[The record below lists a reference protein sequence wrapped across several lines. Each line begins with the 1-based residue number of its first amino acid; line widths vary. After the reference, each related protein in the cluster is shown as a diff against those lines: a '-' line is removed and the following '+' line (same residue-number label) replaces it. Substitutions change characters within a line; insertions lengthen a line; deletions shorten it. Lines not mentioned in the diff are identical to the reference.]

1 MTTTRSRKAFILLA
15 GIFAAV
21 LIALSPTGNAHAAT
35 ISKAVWNQT
44 QFLLQVA
51 GSGWGNGTT
60 VTITDAGTGG
70 MLGTVRASALGSWT
84 LSTKISINPPCTVR
98 ATAGATVVDK
108 AVTNAPTTCSSAS
121 DLRTFAFNNLGMHCY
136 DADFSVFSI
145 LPPFNTVNAQVVRAG
160 SATTNPILLDNVQAA
175 VTYSAVADKK
185 KSINTTSA
193 KKTNFWT
200 YVSGLFGVSPAVDT
214 GLTGSKMPGTA
225 NVPQSFS
232 VFDTAQHWFNAEG
245 IPITNYDDK
254 KARNP
259 YPLMRIQA
267 RDLGSAILP
276 APISVVLPVSDEM
289 HCSDCHTNGKAANRA
304 TMLKYGIAAWSRS
317 LNKQVRYRQNILIL
331 HDAKRGT
338 NLMGSTPVLCASCHY
353 SPALD
358 LAGTGPGGNQIGKP
372 MLSYAV
378 HGRHGKTVD
387 NTIPGA
393 GNPAIIPDSGVNG
406 CYKCHPGAV
415 TKCLRGAMGNAG
427 ITCTDCHGGM
437 LAVGGQYSARTPW
450 VDEPKCQSCH
460 TGDALSHFGTDI
472 RQRIAYDTADPAA
485 TPRIATNLRFAEETG
500 KLYRNSL
507 GHSNLACEAC
517 HGSTH
522 AEWPAGNTNVN
533 DNLVATQIQGH
544 TGPIM
549 ECTVC
554 HTNGP
559 SLTLNG
565 PHGLH
570 NINTPD
576 WNRDHSSFY
585 RASAANCQT
594 CHGVNL
600 EGTVL
605 SRAAANRSLIADD
618 NRSVSIAKGTRISCT
633 ICHENPAGGGAGFG
647 ASSAQRRK

>member
-1 MTTTRSRKAFILLA
+1 MTTTRHRKVFTLVA
-15 GIFAAV
+15 GIFAAA
-21 LIALSPTGNAHAAT
+21 LISVSAAGSAHAAT
-35 ISKAVWNQT
+35 ITKAIWNQT
-44 QFLLQVA
+44 TFLLQVA
-51 GSGWGNGTT
+51 GTGWGNGTT
-60 VTITDAGTGG
+60 VVVTDAGTGG
-70 MLGTVRASALGSWT
+70 TLGTVRASVLGTWA
-84 LSTKISINPPCTVR
+84 LSTKISVNPPCTVR
-98 ATAGATVVDK
+98 ATAGATVVDR
-108 AVTNAPTTCSSAS
+108 AVANTPTTCSSAS

-175 VTYSAVADKK
+175 VTYSAVADARR
-185 KSINTTSA
+185 SINTTSA
-193 KKTNFWT
+193 NKTNFWT
-200 YVSGLFGVSPAVDT
+200 YVFGLFGANLPVDT
-214 GLTGSKMPGTA
+214 GLTGSKMPGTG
-225 NVPQSFS
+225 NVPQPFS
-232 VFDTAQHWFNAEG
+232 VFDATYHWFNAEG
-245 IPITNYDDK
+245 VPITNFDDRRT
-254 KARNP
+254 RNP

-267 RDLGSAILP
+267 RDLASATLP

-317 LNKQVRYRQNILIL
+317 PNKQVRYRQNVLIL

-338 NLMGSTPVLCASCHY
+338 NLMAGTPVLCASCHY

-358 LAGTGPGGNQIGKP
+358 LAGTGPVGNQVGKS

-378 HGRHGKTVD
+378 HGRHGKTID
-387 NTIPGA
+387 NVIPVA
-393 GNPAIIPDSGVNG
+393 GNPAIIPDSGVGG

-415 TKCLRGAMGNAG
+415 TKCLRGAMANAG
-427 ITCTDCHGGM
+427 ITCIDCHGGM
-437 LAVGGQYSARTPW
+437 LAVGGVYSNRMPW

-460 TGDALSHFGTDI
+460 TGDALSHFGTTI
-472 RQRIAYDTADPAA
+472 RQRVAYDTADPAA

-522 AEWPAGNTNVN
+522 AEWPAGRVNVN
-533 DNLVATQIQGH
+533 DNLMATQIQGH
-544 TGPIM
+544 TGPII
-549 ECTVC
+549 ECSVC

-559 SLTLNG
+559 GLTLNG

-576 WNRDHSSFY
+576 WNRDHSSFFQGG
-585 RASAANCQT
+585 ANCQT

-600 EGTVL
+600 EGTVF

-618 NRSVSIAKGTRISCT
+618 NRSITIVKGTRISCT
-633 ICHENPAGGGAGFG
+633 ICHENPLGGGAGI
-647 ASSAQRRK
+647 ARSSSQSRK